1 MTGPG
6 PRVLVLGNSHI
17 AAVKAAHEAA
27 PGCWSALD
35 FLGGQGE
42 ALASVTAEAGVLAP
56 QDEAAR
62 QNILHLNGRDAFALA
77 DYDAFVVVGCK
88 LGIYR
93 ALAPYRRARF
103 LGLPSVARGKVGGY
117 AAPVS
122 RAMFGM
128 AVQEGVAACLGG
140 ALALRIRASVQSGV
154 PVLIAEQPR
163 PSFDC
168 RRAPDRFGEVLR
180 AERLRDGPPL
190 TEMFEAGVRAA
201 LPGITLLPQPSKT
214 RAGALFTRPRYG
226 NGSVRLTAGDRQ
238 YLHPEDDFIHA
249 NAEYGA
255 LVLDQIA
262 AAVQAPRGTGV
273 SPRL

>member
-1 MTGPG
+1 MSGQG

-27 PGCWSALD
+27 PGRWPGMD

-56 QDEAAR
+56 RDEAAR
-62 QNILHLNGRDAFALA
+62 QNILHLNGRDAFALS

-103 LGLPSVARGKVGGY
+103 LGLPSVARGKVGDY
-117 AAPVS
+117 AARVS
-122 RAMFGM
+122 RAMFGL
-128 AVQEGVAACLGG
+128 AVQEGVAASLGG
-140 ALALRIRASVQSGV
+140 ALALRILAAVQAGV
-154 PVLIAEQPR
+154 PVLVAEQPR
-163 PSFDC
+163 PSQDC
-168 RRAPDRFGEVLR
+168 RRAPDRFGELLR
-180 AERLRDGPPL
+180 AERLGDGPPL
-190 TEMFEAGVRAA
+190 TEMFEAGLRAA
-201 LPGITLLPQPSKT
+201 LPGITLLPQPRQT
-214 RAGALFTRPRYG
+214 WAGALFTRGRYG
-226 NGSVRLTAGDRQ
+226 VGSVRLTPSDRL